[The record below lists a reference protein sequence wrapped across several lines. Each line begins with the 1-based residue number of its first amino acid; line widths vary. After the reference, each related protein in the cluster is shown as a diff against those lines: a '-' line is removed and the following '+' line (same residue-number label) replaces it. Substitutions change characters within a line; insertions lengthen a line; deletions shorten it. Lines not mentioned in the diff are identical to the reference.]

1 MTQKAIY
8 KLPVPKIMS
17 FKVLKYFPSGKIS
30 YLLAYVNKISSW
42 KNSCFFQKSSS
53 TQQYAFSIRQM
64 LVCGWNL
71 LYLEINGIYN

>member
-8 KLPVPKIMS
+8 ILPVPKIMS

-42 KNSCFFQKSSS
+42 KNSCFFSEIFVN
-53 TQQYAFSIRQM
+53 TT
-64 LVCGWNL
+64 VCFFYKTNVGLW
-71 LYLEINGIYN
+71 LELALFGN